1 MKASNTA
8 TMPKGPRSKPLAT
21 GVFAFEG
28 DSEVD
33 LRANHS
39 VRPVLQFLSDLESV
53 KFIHRDIGTPEELEL
68 YVKKWTQER
77 YNQYQ
82 VGYFW
87 FHGSPGELWLPDG
100 RRSGISLDD
109 LADWIDGRA
118 EGRIIHFGAC
128 SVMRLGESRL
138 RDFLKRTGARAVTGY
153 RKDVFTLES
162 TAFDAL
168 MLGALCHYRRI
179 SYAEKY
185 LRRTAGDLW
194 NHLGA
199 VILR

>member
-1 MKASNTA
+1 MKGAEGSA
-8 TMPKGPRSKPLAT
+8 MPKRPQSRTLAS

-28 DSEVD
+28 DPEVD
-33 LRANHS
+33 LRARYS
-39 VRPVLQFLSDLESV
+39 VRSVLQFLSDLQGL
-53 KFIHRDIGTPEELEL
+53 KYIFRDIGTAEELEF
-68 YVKKWTQER
+68 YVKKWTQKR
-77 YNQYQ
+77 YEQYQ
-82 VGYFW
+82 VAYFS

-100 RRSGISLDD
+100 RSAGISLDD

-162 TAFDAL
+162 MAFDAL

-199 VILR
+199 VIIR